1 MSTGSA
7 QKICNKLDNVLLKVL
22 DLLTPVLTKTVR
34 CNKYKPIFVTT
45 DKKKLK
51 NLHKKAKKKKCPVLK
66 KEVPTS
72 QKKKKKKDGVEIQK
86 WKNFQKDQR
95 SSWNSQSPGAGSLQW
110 KKKKIHLH
118 EENWLTKDL
127 VEKSF
132 SELKPKR
139 CSGFERVPLVF
150 LRDGAS
156 ELSQVVTKILL
167 KSLKKEQLQNN
178 GKLHEKYLSI
188 KRG

>member
-7 QKICNKLDNVLLKVL
+7 QKICNKLNNVLLKVL

-34 CNKYKPIFVTT
+34 CDKYKPSFVTT

-51 NLHKKAKKKKCPVLK
+51 NLTRKLKRRNVRFSKRKCQLF
-66 KEVPTS
+66 
-72 QKKKKKKDGVEIQK
+72 KKKKKKKKKMLWKSKNEKISKKTKEAVEKVKVQERK
-86 WKNFQKDQR
+86 VYNGKR
-95 SSWNSQSPGAGSLQW
+95 
-110 KKKKIHLH
+110 KKIHLH

-167 KSLKKEQLQNN
+167 KSLKKE
-178 GKLHEKYLSI
+178 
-188 KRG
+188 RGV